1 MLNTVENTNTPNND
15 REIRIK
21 GSEKLL
27 SIIHK
32 LGTTERTI
40 FGFFAIILT
49 MSSIALA
56 SYVNNMFLVA
66 IPSHGGEIKEG
77 IIGLPHSIN
86 PVLAFTDVDRDL
98 DTLIYSGL
106 MKYENGNLVPDIAE
120 SYKVSDDGLVY
131 NFKLKRNVRF
141 HDGIP
146 LTAKDVEFTIKK
158 IQDST
163 IKSPKKPEWANIG
176 IKVINEYEIEF
187 SLKQVYTPFI
197 TNTTI
202 GILPEHTWSKIDPNQ
217 FLFSQTN
224 LEPIGS
230 GPYKISSIVKNKD
243 GIPTSYKLEAWQRY
257 HGDEPYI
264 TNLSIFFFSNE
275 KDALDSYKNGII
287 ESIAGISPKQA
298 NAIRAGV
305 PEAKILHFPLPRVFG
320 VFFNQNQAQIFS
332 YPEVR
337 QALNLA
343 INKQYIIERVL
354 YGYGI
359 NINSPIPQDNYTKS
373 TSTDQSPSLEKA
385 KDILTKSGWV
395 INKDG
400 ILEKKNGKT
409 ITTLEFSISTA
420 DTPELKETAEIIKSQ
435 WEELGAKVNVKIF
448 EYGDLYQ
455 NVISTRKYDSLLF
468 GEFIGKDLD
477 LYAFWH
483 SSQRNSPG
491 LNVANYVNSKVDK
504 LLEDARTSFDE
515 KEKDKIYSQ
524 FSEII
529 QRDIPAV
536 FIYSP
541 EFMYVVPDKIQG
553 INLKDITTIS
563 DRFYNIEKWY
573 IQTEKVWK
581 VFVK

>member
-1 MLNTVENTNTPNND
+1 MENTNTPNNN

-106 MKYENGNLVPDIAE
+106 MKYENGSLVPDIAE

-158 IQDST
+158 IQDPN
-163 IKSPKKPEWANIG
+163 IKSPKKAEWANIG
-176 IKVINEYEIEF
+176 IKIINEYEIEF

-202 GILPEHTWSKIDPNQ
+202 GILPEHTWSKIDSNQ
-217 FLFSQTN
+217 FVFSQTN

-243 GIPTSYKLEAWQRY
+243 GIPTSYKLQAWQRY
-257 HGDEPYI
+257 HNNEPYI
-264 TNLSIFFFSNE
+264 TDLSIFFFSNE
-275 KDALDSYKNGII
+275 KEAIDSYKNGTI

-305 PEAKILHFPLPRVFG
+305 PEAKILHFPLPRIFG
-320 VFFNQNQAQIFS
+320 VFFNQNQAQVFS

-343 INKQYIIERVL
+343 IDKQYIIERVL

-359 NINSPIPQDNYTKS
+359 SINSPIPQDSYIKS
-373 TSTDQSPSLEKA
+373 TSTNQLPSLEKA
-385 KDILTKSGWV
+385 KDILAKSGWS

-400 ILEKKNGKT
+400 VLEKKNGKT

-435 WEELGAKVNVKIF
+435 WEELGAKVNLKIF

-491 LNVANYVNSKVDK
+491 LNVANYVNSKIDK

-529 QRDIPAV
+529 QRDTPAV

-581 VFVK
+581 IFVK

>member
-1 MLNTVENTNTPNND
+1 MENTNTPNND
-15 REIRIK
+15 REFRIR

-40 FGFFAIILT
+40 FGFFAIVLT
-49 MSSIALA
+49 MSAIALA

-98 DTLIYSGL
+98 DTLVYSGL

-158 IQDST
+158 IQDAN
-163 IKSPKKPEWANIG
+163 IKSPKKAEWANIN
-176 IKVINEYEIEF
+176 IKVVNEYEIEF

-202 GILPEHTWSKIDPNQ
+202 GILPEHIWSNIDSNQ
-217 FLFSQTN
+217 FVFSQKN

-230 GPYKISSIVKNKD
+230 GPYKVSNIIKNKD
-243 GIPTSYKLEAWQRY
+243 GIPTSYELQAWQRY
-257 HGDEPYI
+257 HGSEPYI
-264 TNLSIFFFSNE
+264 SKLSIFFFSNE
-275 KDALDSYKNGII
+275 NEALNSYKNGVI
-287 ESIAGISPKQA
+287 ESVAGISPKQA

-305 PEAKILHFPLPRVFG
+305 PEAKILHFPLPRIFG
-320 VFFNQNQAQIFS
+320 VFFNQNQSQVFT

-337 QALNLA
+337 QALNIA
-343 INKQYIIERVL
+343 IDRQYIIKRVL

-359 NINSPIPQDNYTKS
+359 EIDSPLPQDSYTKS
-373 TSTDQSPSLEKA
+373 TSTDTGPSIDKA
-385 KDILTKSGWV
+385 KDILAKAGWTL
-395 INKDG
+395 NKDG

-409 ITTLEFSISTA
+409 TVTLEFSISTA
-420 DTPELKETAEIIKSQ
+420 DTPDLKETAEIIKSQ

-483 SSQRNSPG
+483 SSQRGSSG
-491 LNVANYVNSKVDK
+491 LNIANYVNSKVDK

-515 KEKDKIYSQ
+515 KEKNKIYSQ
-524 FSEII
+524 FNEVI

-581 VFVK
+581 IFVKQN

>member
-202 GILPEHTWSKIDPNQ
+202 GILPEHIWSKIDPNQ

-320 VFFNQNQAQIFS
+320 VFFNQNQAQVFS